1 MKAETGYFITSIPM
15 VEIQEST
22 YIPSVL
28 FYQDARKP
36 LIDFE
41 AKAASESS
49 GRDFLNEDFKI
60 DLGNE
65 NPKSDNK
72 RRFKTGGSLEKTAGD
87 LSGDFLHQ
95 VILSVEEWLENSNI
109 SEKMGVV
116 IAEPLIIQDENDKKD
131 GKSWLANYR
140 DNVRRILLG
149 RNFKEDQ
156 INFLPEP
163 FAVFQ
168 YYKYGVNHPLLGA
181 SKQYALVVD
190 FGGGSFDTCIIE
202 TDKQGEI
209 TGKSRNTSPR
219 SSLSIAA
226 GGYHINRKIAEH
238 LFFKYAKDEKTKTDL
253 KKGLEVYKDWRERN
267 KDISNSKTE
276 LQNFARNFHNTIYQ
290 IEDPKI
296 MLCKNIYNW
305 DIDADINV
313 AVPLKFPQEPFSD
326 TPNYFNANLT
336 AEDFKK
342 VFQFVWKE
350 KLEPNIRKVF
360 LQAKED
366 LKGAPI
372 TVILLSGGSCNIK
385 WLEKLIY
392 RDFPSQLNGVPIL
405 PLKDDFQ
412 EVVAKGLAIECA
424 RRFYDPNNSGEG
436 DFTSVTYNKLNLVLE
451 PDEKGYQLKVFTPTK
466 ENPIPAANSQCVL
479 LPSASSLRN
488 LFDKPLQWKV
498 KLDRPPRR
506 ILDYYF
512 LRSGFSPYK
521 ENLDNENSE
530 FDSNETKYSDDLLN
544 LSHTVYTPS
553 DCNFDN
559 NIHVELTIGKETKTA
574 KAKFIY
580 RMGTSERDRV
590 AVEGKP
596 FYLDMTDTQ
605 DNPTSKAY
613 LGLDF
618 GTSNTSVSFINQR
631 AIQTYQKRASE
642 RSWLDLKDLCMELP
656 YPLGSTLAK
665 YIRETDKAK
674 MITLAREFVESA
686 LALSAYVSY
695 LDMCA
700 KKTTNKTKYLGGF
713 QFRSVG
719 PLWKLLQKSIN
730 EVGSDA
736 YFASGF
742 RELANDFDTEMQKAV
757 DFFNDHKHE
766 KQDDAGF
773 DHRFVEILANI
784 GQKVFSKYSLGFFE
798 NVQPQR
804 GGVFNGIFRVA
815 HGNNTNFVDS
825 KNYVGKYAFIP
836 NELYLVDFEEK
847 VALPLEPLMFWYK
860 CEKHT
865 DEHCY
870 LFDSEK
876 KGVGYSYKAAGISC
890 QLLLSATHS
899 ELGSY
904 TDTLTNWRKEDSEIE
919 LINF

>member
-1 MKAETGYFITSIPM
+1 MKAETGYFITAIPM
-15 VEIQEST
+15 IEIQEST
-22 YIPSVL
+22 FIPSVL
-28 FYQDARKP
+28 YYQDSQKP
-36 LIDFE
+36 LIGFE
-41 AKAASESS
+41 AKAAAELK

-65 NPKSDNK
+65 EPTSSKK
-72 RRFKTGGSLEKTAGD
+72 RRFKTGSSIEKSAGD

-95 VILSVEEWLENSNI
+95 VILSVEQWLASANI
-109 SEKMGVV
+109 DERAGII
-116 IAEPLIIQDENDKKD
+116 IAEPLIIQGEEVENC
-131 GKSWLANYR
+131 WLKNYR

-149 RNFKEDQ
+149 KGFKKEQ

-168 YYKYGVNHPLLGA
+168 YYKFGVNHPLLGS
-181 SKQYALVVD
+181 SKQYALVLD

-202 TDKQGEI
+202 TDKEGEI
-209 TGKSRNTSPR
+209 TGKSKNTRPL
-219 SSLSIAA
+219 SSLSIPA
-226 GGYHINRKIAEH
+226 GGYYINRKIAEY
-238 LFFKYAKDEKTKTDL
+238 LFLKYAKDERNKTNL
-253 KKGLEVYKDWRERN
+253 KKGLEVYKDWRDKN
-267 KDISNSKTE
+267 KDISNLKVE
-276 LQNFARNFHNTIYQ
+276 FQNFSRNFHNTIYQ

-305 DIDADINV
+305 DIDAVTNV
-313 AVPLKFPQEPFSD
+313 AVPLKLLDDPFSD
-326 TPNYFNANLT
+326 TPSYFNANLT

-342 VFQFVWKE
+342 VFQSVWKE
-350 KLEPNIRKVF
+350 KLEPNIGKVF
-360 LQAKED
+360 SQGKED

-424 RRFYDPNNSGEG
+424 RRFYDPNNAG
-436 DFTSVTYNKLNLVLE
+436 DFTSVTYNRLNLVLE
-451 PDEKGYQLKVFTPTK
+451 PDEKGYQLKIFTPTK
-466 ENPIPAANSQCVL
+466 DNPIPASSSQCVL

-488 LFDKPLQWKV
+488 YFDKPLQWRV

-506 ILDYYF
+506 TLDYYF
-512 LRSGFSPYK
+512 LRTGFSPYN
-521 ENLDNENSE
+521 ENLE
-530 FDSNETKYSDDLLN
+530 FDSEETKYSDDLLN
-544 LSHTVYTPS
+544 LNHTVYTPS

-559 NIHVELTIGKETKTA
+559 SIHVELTIGKETKTA
-574 KAKFIY
+574 RAKFIY
-580 RMGTSERDRV
+580 RMGTSENDRI

-618 GTSNTSVSFINQR
+618 GTSNSSVSFINQT
-631 AIQTYQKRASE
+631 AIQIYQKRASE
-642 RSWLDLKDLCMELP
+642 KSWLDLKDLCMELP

-665 YIRETDKAK
+665 YIRETDKSK
-674 MITLAREFVESA
+674 MIPLAREFVESA
-686 LALSAYVSY
+686 LALSGYVAY

-700 KKTTNKTKYLGGF
+700 KKTTNKTNYLSKF
-713 QFRSVG
+713 LFRSVG
-719 PLWKLLQKSIN
+719 PLWKLLQNSIN
-730 EVGSDA
+730 EVGNDA

-742 RELANDFDTEMQKAV
+742 RELTSDFDTEVQKAV
-757 DFFNDHKHE
+757 NFFNDHKHE

-773 DHRFVEILANI
+773 DHRFVEIIANI
-784 GQKVFSKYSLGFFE
+784 SQKVFSKYSFGFFE
-798 NVQPQR
+798 NVQPERINR
-804 GGVFNGIFRVA
+804 GFFSGIFRVA
-815 HGNNTNFVDS
+815 QGNNPNFVNS
-825 KNYVGKYAFIP
+825 EEYIGKYAFPP
-836 NELYLVDFEEK
+836 NVLYLVDFKEK
-847 VALPLEPLMFWYK
+847 TALPLEPLMFWYK

-865 DEHCY
+865 DFDHCY

-876 KGVGYSYKAAGISC
+876 KGAGYSYKAAGISC
-890 QLLLSATHS
+890 QFLLSTIHP

-904 TDTLTNWRKEDSEIE
+904 TDVLENWRKEDARIE
-919 LINF
+919 LVEF

>member
-1 MKAETGYFITSIPM
+1 MRAETGYFITSIPM

-22 YIPSVL
+22 FIPSVL
-28 FYQDARKP
+28 FYQDAQKP
-36 LIDFE
+36 LIGFE
-41 AKAASESS
+41 AKAASELS

-65 NPKSDNK
+65 DPTSSNK
-72 RRFKTGGSLEKTAGD
+72 RQFKTGSKVEKTAGG

-95 VILSVEEWLENSNI
+95 VILSVEQWLSNANI
-109 SEKMGVV
+109 DERAGVIV
-116 IAEPLIIQDENDKKD
+116 AEPLIIQGEEVENC
-131 GKSWLANYR
+131 WLKNYR

-149 RNFKEDQ
+149 KGFKKEQ
-156 INFLPEP
+156 IDFMPEP

-168 YYKYGVNHPLLGA
+168 YYKFGVKHQGILGN
-181 SKQYALVVD
+181 SKQYALVLD

-202 TDKQGEI
+202 TDKEGEI
-209 TGKSRNTSPR
+209 TGKRKNTRPL

-226 GGYHINRKIAEH
+226 GGYYINRKIAEH
-238 LFFKYAKDEKTKTDL
+238 LFFKYAKDEKTKTEL
-253 KKGLEVYKDWRERN
+253 KKGLESYKDWRDKN
-267 KDISNSKTE
+267 KNISNLRIE
-276 LQNFARNFHNTIYQ
+276 LQNFVRNFHNTIYQ
-290 IEDPKI
+290 IEEPKI

-305 DIDADINV
+305 DIDADVNV

-326 TPNYFNANLT
+326 APSYFNANLT

-342 VFQFVWKE
+342 VFQSVWKD

-360 LQAKED
+360 SQAKED
-366 LKGAPI
+366 LKGAPV
-372 TVILLSGGSCNIK
+372 TVILLSGGSCNIG
-385 WLEKLIY
+385 WLEKLLY
-392 RDFPSQLNGVPIL
+392 GDFSYQLSDVPVL
-405 PLKDDFQ
+405 PLEDDFQ

-424 RRFYDPNNSGEG
+424 RRFYDPNNAGEG

-466 ENPIPAANSQCVL
+466 DNPIPEASSQCVL

-488 LFDKPLQWKV
+488 FFDKPLRWKV

-506 ILDYYF
+506 MLDYYF
-512 LRSGFSPYK
+512 LRTGFSPYK
-521 ENLDNENSE
+521 ECLDNENSE
-530 FDSNETKYSDDLLN
+530 PDLNETKYSDDLLN
-544 LSHTVYTPS
+544 LSHTIYTPS

-580 RMGTSERDRV
+580 RMGTSEKDRI

-631 AIQTYQKRASE
+631 AIRTYQKRASE
-642 RSWLDLKDLCMELP
+642 KSWLDLKDLCMKLP

-665 YIRETDKAK
+665 YIRETDKSK
-674 MITLAREFVESA
+674 MIILAREFVESA
-686 LALSAYVSY
+686 LALSAYISY

-700 KKTTNKTKYLGGF
+700 KKTANKTKYLGEF

-719 PLWKLLQKSIN
+719 PLWKLLQKSVS
-730 EVGSDA
+730 EVGSKA

-742 RELANDFDTEMQKAV
+742 IELTDNFETEVQKAV
-757 DFFNDHKHE
+757 SFFNDHKHE

-773 DHRFVEILANI
+773 DHRFVEIIANI
-784 GQKVFSKYSLGFFE
+784 SQKVFSKYSFGFFE
-798 NVQPQR
+798 NIQPQR
-804 GGVFNGIFRVA
+804 GGIFGGVFRIA
-815 HGNNTNFVDS
+815 HGNNPNFVDS
-825 KNYVGKYAFIP
+825 RSYIGKYAFIQ
-836 NELYLVDFEEK
+836 NELYVVDFKEK
-847 VALPLEPLMFWYK
+847 VALPLEPLMFWYR
-860 CEKHT
+860 CEKHV
-865 DEHCY
+865 DSDHCY
-870 LFDSEK
+870 LFDKEE
-876 KGVGYSYKAAGISC
+876 KGVGFSYKAAGISC
-890 QLLLSATHS
+890 QFSLTSNHS
-899 ELGSY
+899 ELGTFKDVLES
-904 TDTLTNWRKEDSEIE
+904 WRKEDPKIDLIE
-919 LINF
+919 F